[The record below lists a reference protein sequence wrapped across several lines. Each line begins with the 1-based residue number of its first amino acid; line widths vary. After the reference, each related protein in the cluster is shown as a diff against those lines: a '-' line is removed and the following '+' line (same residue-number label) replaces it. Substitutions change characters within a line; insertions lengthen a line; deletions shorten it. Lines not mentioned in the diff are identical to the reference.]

1 MRKFGGARTLL
12 QVLEGAKGS
21 GCQDPRDR
29 IYAIIRLAEDE
40 VTFRESIPIEYNR
53 PISRVTMDVAWA
65 VQQRPRLDRDYVSRI
80 CSLLDD
86 IFEDCSDFD

>member
-53 PISRVTMDVAWA
+53 PISRVKMDVAWA
-65 VQQRPRLDRDYVSRI
+65 VQ
-80 CSLLDD
+80 
-86 IFEDCSDFD
+86 